1 MPNAV
6 TNASNDFVVNINM
19 CPPNKSCIA
28 FVINTPG
35 TIGMTAAMIIVAK
48 SPVGISVCP
57 ITAIIPITN
66 EPMNSGINCACN
78 LRSKISVTRYLDYL
92 LISQLK
98 HQSIYHLVNIRNSLQ
113 SLLQQNL

>member
-48 SPVGISVCP
+48 
-57 ITAIIPITN
+57 
-66 EPMNSGINCACN
+66 
-78 LRSKISVTRYLDYL
+78 VTCWDKCM
-92 LISQLK
+92 S
-98 HQSIYHLVNIRNSLQ
+98 NNGD
-113 SLLQQNL
+113 NPNN

>member
-6 TNASNDFVVNINM
+6 TNASNHFVVNINM

-57 ITAIIPITN
+57 ITGHRITN
-66 EPMNSGINCACN
+66 EPMNSGINCALNCD
-78 LRSKISVTRYLDYL
+78 LK
-92 LISQLK
+92 SQ
-98 HQSIYHLVNIRNSLQ
+98 
-113 SLLQQNL
+113 

>member
-1 MPNAV
+1 MKTLPTPAPMPNAV

-78 LRSKISVTRYLDYL
+78 LRSKIQRY
-92 LISQLK
+92 
-98 HQSIYHLVNIRNSLQ
+98 
-113 SLLQQNL
+113 